1 MKIRPEEI
9 TSFIKQQIENYQVDL
24 IVDNVGTVSSV
35 GDGVARIYGLK
46 GAMAG

>member
-24 IVDNVGTVSSV
+24 IVDNVGTVISV
-35 GDGVARIYGLK
+35 GDGVAPIYELK
-46 GAMAG
+46 GVITI